1 MSNEPTYVKLALR
14 IIFVFI
20 PTIFCT
26 VVCISSKFTHSL
38 DKWLLPCGLYMVFTA
53 LLELISVTL
62 NAAAVYFKIEH
73 SGESEQHHDNR

>member
-1 MSNEPTYVKLALR
+1 MNSDQTYAKIFAR
-14 IIFVFI
+14 IVFELI
-20 PTIFCT
+20 PTIFCA
-26 VVCISSKFTHSL
+26 VVCISAAFTHTL
-38 DKWLLPCGLYMVFTA
+38 DGWLLPCGIYMVFTA

>member
-38 DKWLLPCGLYMVFTA
+38 DKWIFPCGLYLAFID
-53 LLELISVTL
+53 LILLISVVL
-62 NAAAVYFKIEH
+62 YAVGAYINTQEYW
-73 SGESEQHHDNR
+73 